1 MPAPRLTVSSQ
12 QRMAELGGQITLT
25 SGDGVKHSLT
35 SANLAF
41 IIGLSWGTLI
51 LSWIL
56 NGVYYKV
63 TLSRNDKTILLI
75 FFLYFCRY
83 TPLQST

>member
-1 MPAPRLTVSSQ
+1 MSSQ
-12 QRMAELGGQITLT
+12 QRMAELGGQIMLT

-35 SANLAF
+35 SANLDF
-41 IIGLSWGTLI
+41 IIGLSWGSLL

-63 TLSRNDKTILLI
+63 KLSRNDKIILLI
-75 FFLYFCRY
+75 FFIFCRY
-83 TPLQST
+83 TPHPST

>member
-1 MPAPRLTVSSQ
+1 MSSQ

-35 SANLAF
+35 DTNLNV
-41 IIGLSWGTLI
+41 IIGLSWGSLL

-63 TLSRNDKTILLI
+63 TLCSI
-75 FFLYFCRY
+75 
-83 TPLQST
+83 

>member
-1 MPAPRLTVSSQ
+1 MKLSIPRLTVSSQ
-12 QRMAELGGQITLT
+12 QRMAELGGQIMLT

-35 SANLAF
+35 DTNLNV
-41 IIGLSWGTLI
+41 IIGLSWGSLL

-63 TLSRNDKTILLI
+63 TLCSI
-75 FFLYFCRY
+75 
-83 TPLQST
+83 

>member
-1 MPAPRLTVSSQ
+1 
-12 QRMAELGGQITLT
+12 MAELRGQITLT

-35 SANLAF
+35 DTNLNV
-41 IIGLSWGTLI
+41 IIGLSWGSLL

-63 TLSRNDKTILLI
+63 TLSRNDIVNL
-75 FFLYFCRY
+75 
-83 TPLQST
+83 

>member
-12 QRMAELGGQITLT
+12 QRMAELGGQIMLT
-25 SGDGVKHSLT
+25 SGDGVKHILT

-56 NGVYYKV
+56 NGVYYTV
-63 TLSRNDKTILLI
+63 ILSRYYNMNFGLI
-75 FFLYFCRY
+75 FCRY
-83 TPLQST
+83 TPHQST

>member
-1 MPAPRLTVSSQ
+1 
-12 QRMAELGGQITLT
+12 MAELGGQIMLT
-25 SGDGVKHSLT
+25 SGDGVKHILT
-35 SANLAF
+35 SANLDF

-63 TLSRNDKTILLI
+63 TLCSI
-75 FFLYFCRY
+75 
-83 TPLQST
+83 